1 MSLLIKIIVLLIII
15 VVLII
20 AVSLLTANII
30 IDSNNACKEIEL
42 SENEV
47 SIYSF
52 DGLRLVAEKR
62 VQIEYSKR
70 WVIFVHSYR
79 TSKEDFKNYTDVY
92 FEKGYNV
99 LSPDNRAHGKSDGK
113 YIGMGYIDRKD
124 LSKWIDY
131 VIEND
136 NEAEIVLHGV
146 SMGAATILMLSGN
159 EGFKS
164 NVKAVVCDC
173 SYASVENYISY
184 KLKSKFGIPKYPI
197 VPLTDIGFRILGG
210 YSFYDASVI
219 NNIENCTVPTF
230 IIHGDR
236 DQSVPV
242 EDGYKIYDNLKC
254 PKDLFIAEGAKHG
267 GSMNINKELYWKR
280 VFEFVNKYQ

>member
-1 MSLLIKIIVLLIII
+1 MKKIVLYIILIIFI
-15 VVLII
+15 
-20 AVSLLTANII
+20 LLCLCLTFAQII
-30 IDSNNACKEIEL
+30 IGVENIDKNTEL
-42 SENEV
+42 SKNEV
-47 SIYSF
+47 SIYSY
-52 DGLRLVAEKR
+52 DGLKLVAEKR
-62 VQIEYSKR
+62 VQSEHSNR

-79 TSKEDFKNYTDVY
+79 TSKEAFKNYTDVY

-159 EGFKS
+159 EGFKPNIKS
-164 NVKAVVCDC
+164 VVCDC
-173 SYASVENYISY
+173 SYASVESYLTY
-184 KLKSKFGIPKYPI
+184 KLKSGFGIPKYPAI
-197 VPLTDIGFRILGG
+197 PLTDIGFRILGG
-210 YSFYDASVI
+210 YSLYDASVI

-230 IIHGDR
+230 IIHGDK

-242 EDGYKIYDNLKC
+242 DDGYKIYNNLKC
-254 PKDLFIAEGAKHG
+254 QKELFIAEGAKHG
-267 GSMNINKELYWKR
+267 ASMYINRELYWQN
-280 VFEFVNKYQ
+280 VFDFINKY